1 MSGQRGTEKR
11 QRTVIIQ
18 SRVGPGERATVQAK
32 ADAAGVS
39 ISELIRY
46 AVLNYRLPRSRID
59 RLAVNLLLNE
69 LQKIQ
74 GEMSKSGSNLNQLTH
89 YANMERW
96 QANSIAAAIEEHT
109 QLIRTLEELRL
120 ACLQA
125 VGSERNRK
133 PPT

>member
-1 MSGQRGTEKR
+1 MSGQRGSEKR

-18 SRVGPGERATVQAK
+18 SRVGPDEMATVQAK

-59 RLAVNLLLNE
+59 QQLLSLVLNK
-69 LQKIQ
+69 LQNIQ
-74 GEMSKSGSNLNQLTH
+74 GDFGKIGSNINQLAH

-96 QANSIAAAIEEHT
+96 QANSIAAALEDFM
-109 QLIRTLEELRL
+109 QGVRTLDEIRLECLR
-120 ACLQA
+120 AI
-125 VGSERNRK
+125 GSERNRK
-133 PPT
+133 PPK

>member
-1 MSGQRGTEKR
+1 MSGQRGSEKR

-18 SRVGPGERATVQAK
+18 SRVGPEERATVQAK

-59 RLAVNLLLNE
+59 RQAVSLLLNKF
-69 LQKIQ
+69 QNFQGDMGKI
-74 GEMSKSGSNLNQLTH
+74 GSNINQLAH

-96 QANSIAAAIEEHT
+96 QANSIAAAMEDFMRAV
-109 QLIRTLEELRL
+109 RTLDEIRL
-120 ACLQA
+120 ECLQA
-125 VGSERNRK
+125 IGSERNRK
-133 PPT
+133 PPA

>member
-1 MSGQRGTEKR
+1 MSGQRGSEKR
-11 QRTVIIQ
+11 QRSVIIQ
-18 SRVGPGERATVQAK
+18 SRVGPAERATVQAK

-59 RLAVNLLLNE
+59 RRAVGLLLNKFQNIQSE
-69 LQKIQ
+69 MGKI
-74 GEMSKSGSNLNQLTH
+74 GSNLNQLAH

-109 QLIRTLEELRL
+109 QAIRTLEELRL

-125 VGSERNRK
+125 IGSERNRK
-133 PPT
+133 PPS

>member
-1 MSGQRGTEKR
+1 MSGQRGSEKR

-133 PPT
+133 PPS

>member
-18 SRVGPGERATVQAK
+18 SRVGPAERATVQAK